1 MKPGRSTGAR
11 SFSLGAVLAGSSD
24 ERYGRERSEDDGVR
38 YEPVVCLAERKTL
51 CRKSLSGAE
60 SSTCSRKGDRPR

>member
-1 MKPGRSTGAR
+1 M
-11 SFSLGAVLAGSSD
+11 AGSSD